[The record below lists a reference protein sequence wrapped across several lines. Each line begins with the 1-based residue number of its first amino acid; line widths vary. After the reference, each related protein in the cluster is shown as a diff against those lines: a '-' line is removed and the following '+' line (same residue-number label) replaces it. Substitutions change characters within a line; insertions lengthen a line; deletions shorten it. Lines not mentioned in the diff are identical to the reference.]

1 MMNLPLVVAQIG
13 VDLLGGE
20 STPLK
25 DIADQSEAPSIFSVE
40 GVQTFLETSGKD
52 FLLNVVGAIAIFII
66 GKWMAKL
73 VLRIVNR
80 IAEKSKVDITL
91 RKFLS
96 NLLYGVM
103 MAFVIIAAIN
113 RLGVDTTSLAAIVA
127 AAGLAIGMALQ
138 GTLSN
143 FASGVML
150 VMFKPFAVGDFVELG
165 GSSGVVDEIQ
175 IFNTILRTTDNIR
188 IIIPNGAIASDT
200 IRNFS
205 AEATRRVDL
214 VVGCGYND
222 DLKAVKQFLEQLV
235 ASDSRVLSEPA
246 PVVAVNE
253 LGDSSVNFVVRP
265 WVRTPDYWGTKWDFL
280 EAVKVGFEERG
291 FTIPYPTQDLN
302 LNQVVAETLPMRDA
316 A

>member
-1 MMNLPLVVAQIG
+1 MMNLPFV
-13 VDLLGGE
+13 LGQFIPE
-20 STPLK
+20 
-25 DIADQSEAPSIFSVE
+25 QSPEIEPGIVPPPAPAEAPGMFSVE
-40 GVQTFLETSGKD
+40 GVQHFLETSGKD
-52 FLLNVVGAIAIFII
+52 FLLNIVAAVAIFII
-66 GKWMAKL
+66 GKWVAKL
-73 VLRIVNR
+73 VLRFVNR
-80 IAEKSKVDITL
+80 IAERSGVDVTL

-103 MAFVIIAAIN
+103 MAFVLIAAIN

-150 VMFKPFAVGDFVELG
+150 VMFKPFAVGDFVDVG
-165 GSSGVVDEIQ
+165 GSTGVVDEIQ
-175 IFNTILRTTDNIR
+175 IFNTILRTTDNVR
-188 IIIPNGAIASDT
+188 IIIPNGAIAGGT

-205 AEATRRVDL
+205 AEATRRIDM

-222 DLKAVKQFLEQLV
+222 DIRAVKRFLEQLV
-235 ASDSRVLSEPA
+235 ANDSRILPEPV

-265 WVRTPDYWGTKWDFL
+265 WVRTADYWGTRWDL
-280 EAVKVGFEERG
+280 TEAVKIGFEEHG

-302 LNQVVAETLPMRDA
+302 LIQPPPTEEVRKA